1 VSALTALRRNVWIEA
16 PPAVFYVAGAN
27 EIPTEGVTDKDII
40 SMQQAEIRHL
50 RSELE
55 KLRVTANTIAN
66 TCAVLSYLAQPPDQ
80 EWVTV
85 PRDVREK
92 MKDIKLSVRS
102 TEEGT
107 QVRWVTRSKDHT
119 FEGRADG

>member
-1 VSALTALRRNVWIEA
+1 MGILTSLRRNVWIEA
-16 PPAVFYVAGAN
+16 PPAVFYVAGAG
-27 EIPTEGVTDKDII
+27 EIPAEGVTDKDII
-40 SMQQAEIRHL
+40 AMQQAEIRHL

-66 TCAVLSYLAQPPDQ
+66 TAAALSYLAQSPDE

-85 PRDVREK
+85 PREYRER
-92 MKDIKLSVRS
+92 MKDVKLSVRS

-107 QVRWVTRSKDHT
+107 QVRWVTRAPDHS
-119 FEGRADG
+119 FEGRTDG